1 MERPEPKLDQPQ
13 HVPVDPQ
20 PRLRGR
26 GAGVDESGDEEFE
39 PGRRNQ
45 RFPFEE
51 LESNTSLIFVEEP
64 VVTRFIAHWSRR
76 LLLFVA
82 GLTIGFLA
90 FKG

>member
-1 MERPEPKLDQPQ
+1 MERPEPQLDQPQ

-39 PGRRNQ
+39 PGRRDQ

-51 LESNTSLIFVEEP
+51 LESNTS
-64 VVTRFIAHWSRR
+64 
-76 LLLFVA
+76 
-82 GLTIGFLA
+82 
-90 FKG
+90 